1 MGFRIG
7 QGWDRHPLAARRPCV
22 LGGVLFPECPV
33 GPVGHSDGDALVHAL
48 VDALLGAA
56 DLGDIGSHFPDTDS
70 RWKGVDSLVFLREA
84 GNLLRE
90 KGYQLG
96 NADCTVI
103 TEQPRINSRRQE
115 MAHAMA
121 AALQVSADRI
131 SVKATRGEG
140 LGPEGRGECVTAL
153 AVALILKEE
162 RK

>member
-1 MGFRIG
+1 MKFRIG
-7 QGWDRHPLAARRPCV
+7 QGWDRHPLAEGRPCV
-22 LGGVLFPECPV
+22 LGGVLFADCPL

-56 DLGDIGSHFPDTDS
+56 NMGDIGAHFPDTDP
-70 RWKGVDSLVFLREA
+70 RWRGAESLVFLRAA

-103 TEQPRINSRRQE
+103 TERPRINPRRAE
-115 MAHAMA
+115 MAR
-121 AALQVSADRI
+121 ALAEALEVPAERI

-153 AVALILKEE
+153 AVALVFKEE
-162 RK
+162 KA